1 VFHSFSMATWLF
13 AEGSVQT
20 GAVSRITV
28 AKGLRAAGIV
38 VVVWTLD

>member
-1 VFHSFSMATWLF
+1 MATWLF
-13 AEGSVQT
+13 AVQT